1 MALKNS
7 LNFWMI
13 IKYFKNTKFCNI
25 FGKLGIEMKM
35 KKSYS
40 ILMEGKSLVGTR
52 VFNDFR

>member
-13 IKYFKNTKFCNI
+13 EYFKNTKFCNI

-35 KKSYS
+35 KKSYKY
-40 ILMEGKSLVGTR
+40 LRKVFLVEKR
-52 VFNDFR
+52 VFNNF